1 MVKALLVLN
10 LTKIYQAI
18 YRTVT
23 TYNLKV
29 LKNQIYKV

>member
-10 LTKIYQAI
+10 LKIYQAL